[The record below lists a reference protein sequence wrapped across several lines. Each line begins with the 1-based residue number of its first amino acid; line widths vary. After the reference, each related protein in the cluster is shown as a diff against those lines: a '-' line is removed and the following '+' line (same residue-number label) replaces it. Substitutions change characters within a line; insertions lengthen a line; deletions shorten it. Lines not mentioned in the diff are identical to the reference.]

1 MSLRHSIRRLRRPR
15 TLQGRLIVVLALVLT
30 LGFAAAATTTVLL
43 VRHVLIGRLDAQL
56 QAAGDRFSVSLEHS
70 DHDEDDRYDRVQGQ
84 LAGTLGARL
93 KDGKVTN
100 TAIVGD
106 NQTSG
111 EVPAAARTR
120 LGQIDAA
127 GGPYSLE
134 LPGLGDYRIL
144 VTSGR
149 DGDLQ
154 VTGLPAEPIEHT
166 ISVLVLAVVVVFA
179 VSLLVLAGVST
190 VLVRIM
196 LGPLSR
202 MSRTAAEVAALP
214 LGAGGVSLPQRVR
227 EKGAGSE
234 VDVLA
239 VAFNAMLEQVE
250 SALQTRADSEDR
262 LRRFVADASHE
273 LRTPIAVVRSHAEL
287 ARHEGGDTLPPGVA
301 RSLDRIGAQSER
313 MSHLVE
319 DLLLLARLDSGRPL
333 AREPVDVVRV
343 ALDAVDDA
351 RTSAPGHRWKLSLPD
366 EELTVPGDAHALAQV
381 LSNLLT
387 NVAAHTPSGTTA
399 TLRVAG
405 GGRDVLVEVSDQGPG
420 MSAELADRAFERF
433 VRRDGARDDTHGSS
447 GLGLA
452 IVAAIVAA
460 HHGTVSL
467 ASSDQGTVISVRLPA
482 GPSEDPQTAPGV
494 VPDF

>member
-1 MSLRHSIRRLRRPR
+1 MISRPRAPR
-15 TLQGRLIVVLALVLT
+15 TLRGRLIVVLALVLT

-84 LAGTLGARL
+84 AAGTLGARI
-93 KDGKVTN
+93 KGGQVTDA
-100 TAIVGD
+100 AIVGD

-111 EVPAAARTR
+111 QVPAAARTR
-120 LGQIDAA
+120 LAQIDAA
-127 GGPYSLE
+127 GGPSSIA
-134 LPGLGDYRIL
+134 LPGLGDYRVL
-144 VTSGR
+144 VASGR
-149 DGDLQ
+149 DDDLQ

-166 ISVLVLAVVVVFA
+166 ISVLVLVVVLVFA
-179 VSLLVLAGVST
+179 GSLLVLAGVST

-214 LGAGGVSLPQRVR
+214 LGAGGVSLPHRVQ

-250 SALQTRADSEDR
+250 TALQTRAESEER
-262 LRRFVADASHE
+262 LRRFIADASHE

-287 ARHEGGDTLPPGVA
+287 ARHEGGDALPPGVA
-301 RSLDRIGAQSER
+301 RSLKRIGAQSER

-319 DLLLLARLDSGRPL
+319 DLLLLARLDTGRPL
-333 AREPVDVVRV
+333 AREPVDVVRL

-351 RTSAPGHRWKLSLPD
+351 RTAAPGHRWRLSLPD
-366 EELTVPGDAHALAQV
+366 QELTVPGDPHALSQV
-381 LSNLLT
+381 MSNLLA

-399 TLRVAG
+399 TLRVA
-405 GGRDVLVEVSDQGPG
+405 RSQDTVLVEVADQGPG
-420 MSAELADRAFERF
+420 MSAELAGRAFERF
-433 VRRDGARDDTHGSS
+433 VRGDGARDETHGSS

-452 IVAAIVAA
+452 IVTAIVTA
-460 HHGTVSL
+460 HHGSVDLT
-467 ASSDQGTVISVRLPA
+467 SSDEGTVVTLGLPA
-482 GPSEDPQTAPGV
+482 GSPEDPQVFPGV
-494 VPDF
+494 VPDS